1 MYIRWIVRHHKNADT
16 ANVSFFDAYLVESYR
31 DDAGQPRQR
40 TICYL
45 GNIRQIDDNFPALER
60 EIFFIRAERII
71 AGMASMS
78 SDERQ
83 SVSAMLRQKVPD
95 LNPHEVETA
104 VRNNIRW
111 YRKWRQQRGLPISQA
126 EIDKL
131 LSDDGDDFGV
141 M

>member
-1 MYIRWIVRHHKNADT
+1 MYIRWFVRHHKNADT

-71 AGMASMS
+71 AGMSSLS

-95 LNPHEVETA
+95 LNPQEVETA